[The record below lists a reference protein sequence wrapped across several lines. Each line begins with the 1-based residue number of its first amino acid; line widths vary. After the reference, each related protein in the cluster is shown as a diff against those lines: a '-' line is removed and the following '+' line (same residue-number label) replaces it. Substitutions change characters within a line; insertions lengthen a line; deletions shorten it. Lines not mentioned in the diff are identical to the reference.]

1 MSRKLDDIFD
11 ELHAL
16 TAGELVDILKNGAVH
31 PETGERIK
39 ASPQYFSAAI
49 RFLKDNDITVDK
61 EAGRLDA
68 VEDAVSDIPDFDE
81 DFD

>member
-1 MSRKLDDIFD
+1 MSRKLDDLFD
-11 ELHAL
+11 ELHKL
-16 TAGELVDILKNGAVH
+16 TAAELVDVLKNGAVH